1 MLQYLKVG
9 NDECSEINKPVSP
22 IESSKLGMKNFSGVF
37 LVLGV
42 MIAFGLLVLIIEILI
57 SSWQES
63 KEKGVSL
70 RYINSCT
77 YIHGNTLAILIQLR
91 TFITGIETLKNGCN
105 AGDLKLCPVH
115 CISISFKNS
124 CMNCSLFRMV

>member
-57 SSWQES
+57 SAWQES
-63 KEKGVSL
+63 KARGVSL
-70 RYINSCT
+70 
-77 YIHGNTLAILIQLR
+77 
-91 TFITGIETLKNGCN
+91 
-105 AGDLKLCPVH
+105 
-115 CISISFKNS
+115 
-124 CMNCSLFRMV
+124 